1 MFAVD
6 GDGKVKWSNFHV
18 TVNFNVNAEDHLD
31 TMRTAVE
38 DMADTDHLWSW
49 LKQYN
54 GRSQMEFDED
64 TKPLVERVRLRAAFE
79 HGGQQNRGLH
89 VHIVIEVAHSTM
101 VQIDKQGLVRL
112 FRTAVGLTPNV
123 HCRFIKGEGE
133 DKDFCLRY
141 LSKEVPDYV
150 PRHVGNKILR
160 SVMAHADQVD
170 VDEEVL

>member
-6 GDGKVKWSNFHV
+6 GNDQIKWSNFHV
-18 TVNFNVNAEDHLD
+18 TVNFNVDAEDHID
-31 TMRTAVE
+31 RMRSAVE
-38 DMADTDHLWSW
+38 DMADREHLWTW

-54 GRSQMEFDED
+54 GRAQVDFTDH

-79 HGGQQNRGLH
+79 HGGTQNRGLH
-89 VHIVIEVAHSTM
+89 VHIVLEVAHRTM

-112 FRTAVGLTPNV
+112 FRDIVGLAPNV

-160 SVMAHADQVD
+160 SVMAHNDTVE
-170 VDEEVL
+170 VDEEP